1 MNEERLEALLSVYRY
16 RGTMPDFRSVVPIRR
31 RDRRRHTW
39 PWLAAA
45 AAVLVIILA
54 ITQRPGP
61 DEWRVTGA
69 IPRSLHVGDTVNTPV
84 RLRSRGVGVID
95 VGRGTTLRL
104 VGKNRFALTVGTIH
118 AKTTSPPGI
127 FIVDTPRA
135 QAIDLGCEY
144 TLTILPDGSGVLRVS
159 SGWVELSEDWTQ
171 SLVPQGAMATIS
183 SDGSLSPPIFED
195 ASPMFKE
202 AVRRRDLKTALPL
215 ARRRDALTLI
225 NLFRSAN
232 EEERALIY
240 DRLNALVPAP
250 PALTRDAVRY
260 GSFRT
265 VEHWWPDVLKAS
277 GVNAI
282 KKKKRMLP
290 PT

>member
-1 MNEERLEALLSVYRY
+1 MTEELLEALLSVYRY
-16 RGTMPDFRSVVPIRR
+16 RGPMPDFRAVVPIRPR
-31 RDRRRHTW
+31 STW

-45 AAVLVIILA
+45 AAALLAILA
-54 ITQRPGP
+54 ITLPSKP
-61 DEWRVTGA
+61 DEWRVTSG
-69 IPRSLHVGDTVNTPV
+69 IPRSLRVGDVIDRQA
-84 RLRSRGVGVID
+84 RLRSRAVGVID
-95 VGRGTTLRL
+95 VGRETRLRL
-104 VGKNRFALTVGTIH
+104 IGKNRFELISGTIH

-127 FIVDTPRA
+127 FVVETPRA
-135 QAIDLGCEY
+135 EAIDLGCEY
-144 TLTILPDGSGVLRVS
+144 TLTILPNGSGVLRVS
-159 SGWVELSEDWTQ
+159 SGWVELSENWTQ

-183 SDGSLSPPIFED
+183 SDGRLSPPIFED

-202 AVRRRDLKTALPL
+202 AVQRGDLKSALPL
-215 ARRRDALTLI
+215 ARRRDALTVI
-225 NLFRSAN
+225 NLFRFAT
-232 EEERALIY
+232 EEQRLAIY

-250 PALTRDAVRY
+250 PGLTREAVRY

-265 VEHWWPDVLKAS
+265 VEAWWPDVLKAS